1 MSQPFWH
8 KPQILSLTTAMLPP
22 VPNVPG
28 LLGYSIVK
36 STMVEPPYLVL
47 PSFHRLKDM
56 GDHERAVRDAY
67 WESFLLLGPLL
78 MCALCEA
85 VRVLTLY
92 CRAARSSYTRILLAQ
107 EEGSAGPVDQSASSE
122 RILWCGCGLS
132 LIAYHLLCIGLV
144 AVSVSGDW
152 ISFNQ
157 GLAWELWAIWQH
169 TCLWA
174 LFIQNLCRCCMASNE
189 ALQQST
195 VKTVLLYTMPFV
207 SEVFDTMKDWIMA
220 GVCWTLYS
228 YDEVDKLDG
237 LIWGLV
243 IVGADLCVQCCADSG
258 ISVSGSI
265 RVWPPLFTM
274 KAFYAML
281 CCAVLVVL
289 LVLFGG
295 VIGIVV
301 VYYSFLLFPFW
312 PLAGCCVLIRHLR
325 VNNPECLIII
335 GANAFL
341 CILFIGPFG
350 LLLAWIRGDEPLSDF
365 CDFWEGWA
373 YMMRDSWGPLNQFL
387 YKLSL
392 FDYMGH
398 ACGMLQV
405 YKFWVSSSCLC
416 VLAVYVIIYSYI
428 LVCRHAESALDIQKT
443 YLGIWSL
450 PPRAPQPLNT
460 SLCEK
465 AKITATNFFVDFLS
479 TGRLLIAWAED
490 WPQGFIGILILI
502 KMEGKGTAQFLWTSA
517 AISLAKGVLI
527 PAGQAAVV
535 EAKRL
540 EVQHGLDDLRTS
552 DARRKF
558 AQSLESR
565 GQWSRSQLPGALQD
579 VLRECVDDLM
589 ASRNVRRDRD
599 AYAPLFDLG
608 SKWVQSTCSDESY
621 INEVEVA
628 YVQLLCPRTLTL
640 ARVRE
645 LGYAKVCRMAGFS
658 LEECLKAGLTAA
670 ECREA
675 GFTAADWKSGG
686 LSIYD
691 CKAGGYVAKDC
702 KEAGFTAHECRKA
715 GFNTHECHAAGFPPP
730 SGQVQGLELLTLA
743 VPSET
748 GLTDAQWLTF
758 RAPISRGKYYFEV
771 ELFSNVARPQIGVIT
786 TDFQSSDKG
795 IGNDREGWA
804 FLDGQRQ
811 EHLRGGRAM
820 SVWKAGDVLGLAV
833 DFESGIMC
841 LSQNGTWLDDA
852 VYTKQIDAKKRL
864 YPAVSMSGFFQMR
877 LSKSSW
883 HFKPPGTEYQQW
895 GTGIF
900 KFNEADPSMKS

>member
-1 MSQPFWH
+1 
-8 KPQILSLTTAMLPP
+8 MLPP

-47 PSFHRLKDM
+47 PSIHRLKDM

-78 MCALCEA
+78 VCALCEA

-301 VYYSFLLFPFW
+301 VYYSFLLLLPFW
-312 PLAGCCVLIRHLR
+312 PAIGFSYCCFTCGFRSGDTCCLCVLSFI
-325 VNNPECLIII
+325 EC
-335 GANAFL
+335 F
-341 CILFIGPFG
+341 
-350 LLLAWIRGDEPLSDF
+350 LLACSNEDYRN
-365 CDFWEGWA
+365 C
-373 YMMRDSWGPLNQFL
+373 MQNSWGPLNQFL

-405 YKFWVSSSCLC
+405 YKFWVSSSCLW

-540 EVQHGLDDLRTS
+540 EVQHGLDDLHTS

-579 VLRECVDDLM
+579 VLRERVDDLM
-589 ASRNVRRDRD
+589 VSLNVRPDRD
-599 AYAPLFDLG
+599 AYTPLFDLG
-608 SKWVQSTCSDESY
+608 SKWVQSACSDESY
-621 INEVEVA
+621 LNEVGGA
-628 YVQLLCPRTLTL
+628 YVQLLCPRILTL
-640 ARVRE
+640 ARVLE
-645 LGYAKVCRMAGFS
+645 LGYAEACRMAGFS
-658 LEECLKAGLTAA
+658 LEECVKAGLTAA

-675 GFTAADWKSGG
+675 GFTAADCKSGGLSIYDCKAGGYVAKDCRIAGFLAKDCKDAGFTAAECREAGFTATDCKSGG

-743 VPSET
+743 VPRET

-758 RAPISRGKYYFEV
+758 RAPISRG
-771 ELFSNVARPQIGVIT
+771 
-786 TDFQSSDKG
+786 
-795 IGNDREGWA
+795 
-804 FLDGQRQ
+804 
-811 EHLRGGRAM
+811 
-820 SVWKAGDVLGLAV
+820 LGL
-833 DFESGIMC
+833 GI
-841 LSQNGTWLDDA
+841 SR
-852 VYTKQIDAKKRL
+852 YR
-864 YPAVSMSGFFQMR
+864 P
-877 LSKSSW
+877 
-883 HFKPPGTEYQQW
+883 
-895 GTGIF
+895 
-900 KFNEADPSMKS
+900 